1 MDMFTILLS
10 AIALLFIG
18 LIVCVAFIL
27 MTAPV
32 SIPYFKASFSKD
44 KYALLMVHNNGM
56 ISLCPAKFA
65 NSRAI
70 LSNGLAKFIKQGLK
84 GSYTLGNIRC
94 DLVHSEVAF
103 MVEDQTLGV
112 FDELERAG
120 IKNYRDLITRA
131 NQAVLIRRGLLQKQE
146 FSKKELDDIKLARD
160 FIIENSK
167 LLTPVIRELDMQIM
181 MQNCTLSPQRLA
193 ADSEETTALIAK
205 QYKLMTTGKKA
216 LGGSSSP
223 INMKTIMII
232 GIVLVICGLGATF
245 LMGNK

>member
-18 LIVCVAFIL
+18 LVICIAFIL

-44 KYALLMVHNNGM
+44 KYALLMVHNNGV
-56 ISLCPAKFA
+56 ISLIPAKFA

-70 LSNGLAKFIKQGLK
+70 LSNGLAKFIKQGLR

-94 DLVHSEVAF
+94 DLVHSEVAY
-103 MVEDQTLGV
+103 MVEDQTLGI

-131 NQAVLIRRGLLQKQE
+131 NQAILIKKGLLQQQE
-146 FSKKELDDIKLARD
+146 FTQKQLNDIKFARD
-160 FIIENSK
+160 FVLENTK
-167 LLTPVIRELDMQIM
+167 LLAPIVRELDMQIM

-205 QYKLMTTGKKA
+205 QYKNLTQGKKSLA
-216 LGGSSSP
+216 DNSSP
-223 INMKTIMII
+223 VNMKTIVII
-232 GIVLVICGLGATF
+232 GVVLVICGIGATF
-245 LMGNK
+245 LMNR